1 MHGYYDSTTRRFNR
15 HWQDGGS
22 VDRYKT
28 DVTRQNVWQMRAIG
42 SSLFANDMQALP
54 FEFLPYKPR
63 YIYVTMSSTDETAE
77 KIGML
82 AIAVLVN
89 VITSDTEGTHQER
102 SYTCPSYRYRLS
114 ANELIWTKDMPAE
127 KQYIAGKA
135 DSWGYPDWNGH
146 VFAFDLKGI
155 PDAQEGQR
163 YDILA
168 AAQFATDAARKM
180 TVTTRL
186 QIK

>member
-1 MHGYYDSTTRRFNR
+1 MRFNR
-15 HWQDGGS
+15 HWQDGG
-22 VDRYKT
+22 YKT
-28 DVTRQNVWQMRAIG
+28 DVTRKNVWQMDAIAG
-42 SSLFANDMQALP
+42 NLFALSMQVLP
-54 FEFLPYKPR
+54 IEFLSYKPR

-77 KIGML
+77 KTYMQ

-89 VITSDTEGTHQER
+89 VRTSYAKFTRQER
-102 SYTCPSYRYRLS
+102 SYTCPSYRYTL
-114 ANELIWTKDMPAE
+114 AITHDLIWTKDMPAE

-135 DSWGYPDWNGH
+135 DTWGYPDWNGH

-155 PDAQEGQR
+155 PDALEGTG
-163 YDILA
+163 YDIFA
-168 AAQFATDAARKM
+168 AAQFTTDAARKM

>member
-1 MHGYYDSTTRRFNR
+1 MRFNR
-15 HWQDGGS
+15 HWQDGGA
-22 VDRYKT
+22 YKT
-28 DVTRQNVWQMRAIG
+28 DVTRQNVWQMQEIAG
-42 SSLFANDMQALP
+42 SLFAISMQALP
-54 FEFLPYKPR
+54 FEYLSYKPS

-77 KIGML
+77 KIGMQ

-89 VITSDTEGTHQER
+89 IRTSYAKFTYQER

-114 ANELIWTKDMPAE
+114 DSHDLIWTKDMPVE

-135 DSWGYPDWNGH
+135 ESWGYPDWNGH
-146 VFAFDLKGI
+146 VFAFDLSGI
-155 PDAQEGQR
+155 PDALEGTQ

>member
-1 MHGYYDSTTRRFNR
+1 MHGYYYNTTMRFNR

-22 VDRYKT
+22 YKT
-28 DVTRQNVWQMRAIG
+28 DVTRQNVWQMQAIAG
-42 SSLFANDMQALP
+42 SLFAISMQAKP
-54 FEFLPYKPR
+54 YEFLSYKPR

-77 KIGML
+77 KIGMQ

-89 VITSDTEGTHQER
+89 VFTSDTEVTYQER
-102 SYTCPSYRYRLS
+102 SYTCPSYRYRL
-114 ANELIWTKDMPAE
+114 AITHDLIWTKDMPAE

-146 VFAFDLKGI
+146 VFAFDLSGI
-155 PDAQEGQR
+155 PDAREGAQ
-163 YDILA
+163 YNILA
-168 AAQFATDAARKM
+168 VAQFATDAARKM

>member
-1 MHGYYDSTTRRFNR
+1 MRFNR

-22 VDRYKT
+22 VYKT
-28 DVTRQNVWQMRAIG
+28 DVTRQNVWQMQEIAG
-42 SSLFANDMQALP
+42 SLFAVDMQALP
-54 FEFLPYKPR
+54 FEFLSYKPR
-63 YIYVTMSSTDETAE
+63 YIYVTMSSTDETAK
-77 KIGML
+77 KIGMQ

-89 VITSDTEGTHQER
+89 VSTSETAITRQER
-102 SYTCPSYRYRLS
+102 SYTCPAYRYRLS
-114 ANELIWTKDMPAE
+114 DSHDLILTKDMPAE

-146 VFAFDLKGI
+146 VFAFDLSGI
-155 PDAQEGQR
+155 PDAREGTQ
-163 YDILA
+163 YNILA